1 MLWDRVPSG
10 VAIEERC
17 TVAHLAERGAG
28 DEEALRGLAHVA
40 VAALPAATASVRL
53 HRPRTHR
60 HLRCGQPQAQTQAL
74 QPRRSAPPLYFRR
87 LRASQGLACME
98 SAEDFIAGDDMRT
111 VYQTMGMKSCSRRLG
126 VLCSST
132 GKSFNDIEGLALGRC
147 RLMSSWI
154 GGCWQIGRLAPCHYS
169 AAEHSRRIGRG
180 HSQVFDVMLCKP
192 YSPPL
197 ARNTP
202 ET

>member
-28 DEEALRGLAHVA
+28 DEAALRGLAHVA
-40 VAALPAATASVRL
+40 VAALPAAAASVRL

-87 LRASQGLACME
+87 LSASQGLACME

-111 VYQTMGMKSCSRRLG
+111 VHQTMGMKSCSRRLG

-147 RLMSSWI
+147 RPMSSWI
-154 GGCWQIGRLAPCHYS
+154 GGCWQIGRLAPSSLQC
-169 AAEHSRRIGRG
+169 SRA
-180 HSQVFDVMLCKP
+180 Q
-192 YSPPL
+192 
-197 ARNTP
+197 P
-202 ET
+202 EDRQGTFSGF